1 MGEVQGTTCVLGG
14 PLTWKQEQRGLRF
27 TPREQAQLGGR
38 EPALGLC
45 ARLPWGAGAEQAAL
59 WERTG
64 LS

>member
-38 EPALGLC
+38 EPALGLR

-59 WERTG
+59 WERIG